1 MAFLTG
7 LLVTAWNED
16 ASLEKD
22 MTERDL
28 EILQKLADVLKLSS
42 KRSDIVSRVSD
53 NMNGELGNL
62 SHFLDT
68 VAERRPKS

>member
-1 MAFLTG
+1 M
-7 LLVTAWNED
+7 TAWNDD
-16 ASLEKD
+16 AALEKD

-53 NMNGELGNL
+53 NMNGELSNL
-62 SHFLDT
+62 SNFLDT
-68 VAERRPKS
+68 VAERRPKG